1 MIKGTFFIN
10 FYGSTIFNNLG
21 YFAIYFL
28 KIWSFEKKRLIL
40 YPKRH
45 SSKNDILYKIYTN
58 MKRIMKTAL
67 LAITMLMMCW
77 PAAAQICSESDLNC
91 VVAYTGEEDADS
103 RDYIT
108 IVIDH
113 EKRLLWHGMLIGV
126 GDVREIVKTSIRNEL
141 DLPLLPRVLGR
152 SYTVGTRNIGVRYT
166 HYHLCLIKDATISEN
181 DDIIH
186 RVLHEMVEAV
196 DEMRNEYG
204 KNHFWVEFNQC
215 SDDHKQLLQE
225 ILPCVIEVGEYHSM
239 PTPPVVENVVITVSE
254 EEVNEKPVVKTTTT
268 TKPAEKKTVTTKP
281 TTKKTTST
289 QPTRTVTTEPEEEI
303 TESDEPWIDITVS
316 TPSTTKKKEGT
327 KKRTGKKTK
336 TTKSKGKKNKT
347 TESET
352 ISIVTTKTVKNQQ
365 TEEVIQHRRE
375 TTVKTA
381 EEIEEEEELILWL
394 LD

>member
-1 MIKGTFFIN
+1 
-10 FYGSTIFNNLG
+10 
-21 YFAIYFL
+21 
-28 KIWSFEKKRLIL
+28 
-40 YPKRH
+40 
-45 SSKNDILYKIYTN
+45 

-196 DEMRNEYG
+196 NEMRNEYG

-239 PTPPVVENVVITVSE
+239 PTPPVVENVV
-254 EEVNEKPVVKTTTT
+254 EKPVVKTTTT
-268 TKPAEKKTVTTKP
+268 TKPAEKKTVPTKP

-303 TESDEPWIDITVS
+303 TVSDEPWIDITVS

>member
-10 FYGSTIFNNLG
+10 FYGSTLFNNLG

-40 YPKRH
+40 YSKRH
-45 SSKNDILYKIYTN
+45 SSKNEILYKIYTN

-77 PAAAQICSESDLNC
+77 PAAAQICPESDLNC

-126 GDVREIVKTSIRNEL
+126 GDIREIVKTSIRNEL

-196 DEMRNEYG
+196 NEMRNEYG

-239 PTPPVVENVVITVSE
+239 PTHPVVENVVITVSE
-254 EEVNEKPVVKTTTT
+254 EEVNEKPVVKTTPT

-327 KKRTGKKTK
+327 KKRTGKK
-336 TTKSKGKKNKT
+336 NKT

-352 ISIVTTKTVKNQQ
+352 ISTVTTKTVKNQQ

-381 EEIEEEEELILWL
+381 EEIEEEEELIWWL